1 MDAKDR
7 HLAATEAVARLEAKI
22 RDKLLKR
29 AHKHGLTDQEMNA
42 VAEAK
47 IRKKLLKHP
56 RKYGMIDQE
65 AVALSEARI
74 AEKLSERA
82 RKYGMTDQEVAE
94 LSEAWKRAATPTK
107 YWKQPSRA
115 QKPAKSDR
123 SVGL

>member
-1 MDAKDR
+1 MDTKDPR
-7 HLAATEAVARLEAKI
+7 PAAAEAVARLEAKI

-29 AHKHGLTDQEMNA
+29 ARKHGLTDQEMNA

-56 RKYGMIDQE
+56 RKYGLIDQE
-65 AVALSEARI
+65 AVALTEARI
-74 AEKLSERA
+74 TEKLSERA

-107 YWKQPSRA
+107 HWKLPARA